1 MWSSVT
7 AKNHDSCGP
16 LVMPM
21 DYELNGPLALSKNH
35 DLHGPLALPKN
46 HVLYVVL
53 WHCQR
58 TTYCMWFSG
67 TAEEPR
73 FLWSSGT
80 AKNHELSG
88 PLALPKTHVL
98 YVVLHP
104 LGMGYSSKNVCELTS
119 FSSLSSTSKN
129 YGSKTYITIVVLQ
142 TPVRGRNRFC
152 KPRLEDSLSFYSHS
166 VWVWQ
171 TGLFTDK
178 VLPIGPYLQKALFC
192 KHSYCQR
199 CVTDANFC
207 MYRK

>member
-1 MWSSVT
+1 M
-7 AKNHDSCGP
+7 
-16 LVMPM
+16 
-21 DYELNGPLALSKNH
+21 
-35 DLHGPLALPKN
+35 
-46 HVLYVVL
+46 VL

-58 TTYCMWFSG
+58 TTIYMVLWLCRRTTYCMWSFG
-67 TAEEPR
+67 TAKEPR
-73 FLWSSGT
+73 TVCGSLALPKNHDFCGPPALP
-80 AKNHELSG
+80 KNHELSG

-152 KPRLEDSLSFYSHS
+152 KPRLEDSLSFYSHN